1 MSAQELLQ
9 EITRLSFLLIAGL
22 TLFDFVRYR
31 DRRHLDI
38 ALMFA
43 SLALSILLQEFTTL
57 TGQTVGWLTLLGT
70 MGTLA
75 QPYLLLRLVEHFRP
89 VRSLVQWGSFAG
101 LVGSWV
107 LVILFPSPRP
117 PAASLAIVVYFVF
130 VEAYAAVAFVHGAL
144 DAGGVTRWRMAL
156 AAAGSGFLAAVIFVA
171 GINILLPALAPFIT
185 PLIQLLVILS
195 PISYYLGFAPPRW
208 LRQAWQFAELYRFL
222 RETASQPAM
231 ERANQTLQHLCEAA
245 MRAVGGRAAIAT
257 LRETDGNEFFIHAAS
272 GSRPTSGSI
281 VLKENIIEHLGSQ
294 RRPIVTRTPADYG
307 SAIQRLSAEVGADT
321 VMTAIIGTAERLR
334 GVLLVFRRGGPL
346 FESSDLD
353 LLALLAEQSAIAL
366 DYSELLVEQ
375 RAMVEQLRQ
384 RTSALEAANTELEAF
399 SYSVSHDLR
408 APLRAM
414 DGFALMLLED
424 FGSQLADRAQLYI
437 QKVRDNAQY
446 MGRLV
451 DDLLTFSRLSRQDL
465 QKRGVKLN
473 NLVREAWDTLRAEQE
488 GREVKITLGDL
499 PMCEAD
505 PALLRQVFVNLLSNA
520 LKFTRQRPEALI
532 EIGSHQ
538 NGGERIYFVKDN
550 GVGFDMQYND
560 KLFRVFERLHRPEEY
575 EGTGVGLAIVQRVI
589 QRHGGRIWAEAEIDK
604 GATFYFTLGSG

>member
-9 EITRLSFLLIAGL
+9 EITRIAFLLIAGL
-22 TLFDFVRYR
+22 TLLDFVRHR

-43 SLALSILLQEFTTL
+43 SLALAILAQEFTQL
-57 TGQTVGWLTLLGT
+57 TGQALQWLSLLGT

-89 VRSLVQWGSFAG
+89 VRRLVRWLSFAG
-101 LVGSWV
+101 MVGSWILV
-107 LVILFPSPRP
+107 LVFPTPRP
-117 PAASLAIVVYFVF
+117 PAASLPIVVYFVF
-130 VEAYAAVAFVHGAL
+130 VEAYAAVAFVRGAL

-156 AAAGSGFLAAVIFVA
+156 AAAGSGLLALVIFLAGVD
-171 GINILLPALAPFIT
+171 ILVPALVPIVS
-185 PLIQLLVILS
+185 PLLQFLVILS

-208 LRQAWQFAELYRFL
+208 LRRSWQFAELYRFL
-222 RETASQPAM
+222 RETASQPAA

-245 MRAVGGRAAIAT
+245 MRAVGGRAAIAA
-257 LRETDGNEFFIHAAS
+257 LRETDGNELFIHAAS
-272 GSRPTSGSI
+272 GSLPASGSI
-281 VLKENIIEHLGSQ
+281 VLKEKLIEHLGSQ
-294 RRPIVTRTPADYG
+294 RQPIVTWKPVDYG
-307 SAIQRLSAEVGADT
+307 SAIQQLSAEVGADT
-321 VMTAIIGTAERLR
+321 LMTAIIGTAERLR
-334 GVLLVFRRGGPL
+334 GMLIVFRRGGPL

-366 DYSELLVEQ
+366 DYSELLIEQ
-375 RAMVEQLRQ
+375 RAVVEQLRQ

-424 FGSQLADRAQLYI
+424 FAPELNDRAQLYI

-446 MGRLV
+446 MGQLV
-451 DDLLTFSRLSRQDL
+451 DDLLDFSRLSRQKL

-473 NLVREAWDTLRAEQE
+473 NLVREAWDSLRTEHE

-499 PMCEAD
+499 PTCEAD
-505 PALLRQVFVNLLSNA
+505 PALLKQVFVNLLSNS
-520 LKFTRQRPEALI
+520 LKFTRQQPEALI

-550 GVGFDMQYND
+550 GVGFDMQYTD
-560 KLFRVFERLHRPEEY
+560 KLFRVFERLHRTEEY

-589 QRHGGRIWAEAEIDK
+589 QRHGGRVWAEAEIDQ
-604 GATFYFTLGSG
+604 GATFYFTLGSE